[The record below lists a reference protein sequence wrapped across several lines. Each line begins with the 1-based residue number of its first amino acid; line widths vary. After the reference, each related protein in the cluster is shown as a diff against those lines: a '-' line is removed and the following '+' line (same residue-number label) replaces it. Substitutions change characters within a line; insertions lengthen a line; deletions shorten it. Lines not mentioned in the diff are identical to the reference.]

1 MAVQNQIT
9 FKKGERLSAQKMNAL
24 ANLAANLNSPT
35 FARPDGMGFHGETK
49 WQQKGVDV
57 QDVPNKPRFK
67 PFDICPQW
75 DASGKLSAYVVM
87 RPMWQVFED
96 NKATVLELSDD
107 VQLTHEGGMDSVSAI
122 YLVQLSAEE
131 DSGSEGGQEGEGEGE
146 ESEDDSSTSEEGD
159 WKVLDNVGLQEEDRT
174 IQNKWLLYKVGG
186 NGLVTLDVRD
196 AFVNLQLSSDVSSD
210 ASVELDLSSLN
221 YDDEN
226 KI

>member
-49 WQQKGVDV
+49 WQHKGVDV

-96 NKATVLELSDD
+96 NEAKVLELSDD

-131 DSGSEGGQEGEGEGE
+131 DSGSEGGEGEGEGE

>member
-1 MAVQNQIT
+1 
-9 FKKGERLSAQKMNAL
+9 MNAL

-35 FARPDGMGFHGETK
+35 FARPNGLGFHGETQ
-49 WQQKGVDV
+49 WQQNGIDV

-75 DASGKLSAYVVM
+75 DTSGKLSAYVVM

-96 NKATVLELSDD
+96 NEAKVLELSGD
-107 VQLTHEGGMDSVSAI
+107 VTLKHEGGMDSVSAI

-131 DSGSEGGQEGEGEGE
+131 DSSESEGEGQEEQQEGE
-146 ESEDDSSTSEEGD
+146 EDEGD

-196 AFVNLQLSSDVSSD
+196 AFVNLQLSSDVSAD

-221 YDDEN
+221 YDDEE